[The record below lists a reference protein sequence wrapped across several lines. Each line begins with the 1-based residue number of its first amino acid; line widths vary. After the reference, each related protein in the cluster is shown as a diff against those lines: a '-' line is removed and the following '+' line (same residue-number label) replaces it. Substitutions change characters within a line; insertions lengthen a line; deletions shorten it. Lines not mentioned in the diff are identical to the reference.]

1 MKARIIVT
9 LLYSV
14 GLIGLI
20 FFPSFFIPLSTFSLL
35 LTVAVLT
42 IEEFSFKKLVLFLFV
57 ACSGF
62 FVEWWGVHTG
72 SPFGFYQYGSGLGI
86 KWLDIP
92 LVIGLNWV
100 MLVWSSLALLRW
112 TWNVNNRWILALGG
126 GVLMTLMDVLIEPVA
141 PHLEYWMFEMNQV
154 PWNNY
159 AAWLWLGVLF
169 SWLLSFIPSKQTALG
184 AWVFVLNWL
193 FFVVLNMWYL

>member
-9 LLYSV
+9 LLYGV
-14 GLIGLI
+14 GLTGLM
-20 FFPSFFIPLSTFSLL
+20 FFPSFFIPLSAFSLL

-42 IEEFSFKKLVLFLFV
+42 MEEFSFKKLALFLVV
-57 ACSGF
+57 ACLGF
-62 FVEWWGVHTG
+62 FTEWWGVHTG

-100 MLVWSSLALLRW
+100 MLVWSSLSLLRW
-112 TWNVNNRWILALGG
+112 TWGVGNRWVLALGG
-126 GVLMTLMDVLIEPVA
+126 GILMTLMDILIEPVA

-159 AAWLWLGVLF
+159 
-169 SWLLSFIPSKQTALG
+169 
-184 AWVFVLNWL
+184 
-193 FFVVLNMWYL
+193 